1 MANMLILFHCLKGFH
16 FLSVGVK
23 ARLGNRLTG
32 PFLRG
37 QCVCVSQDPR
47 LNQLLARLWTERPG
61 SLWLY
66 HISGQPPR
74 PHAGRGEGLT
84 HPLGPRPRVLPSVVS
99 AFTAP
104 HASEAGVLPSSD
116 SRTKGRA
123 SAQAQSRA
131 AGARV
136 SRPAPPPAARTL
148 PPAGLGALGHTGF
161 TAEQTCL
168 EVRRVNLS
176 VEIQSSYFIFR
187 PLCVAK

>member
-1 MANMLILFHCLKGFH
+1 MANTLILFHCLKGFH

-136 SRPAPPPAARTL
+136 SRPAPHRQPAPCL
-148 PPAGLGALGHTGF
+148 PRGWEPSATQGSLRSRPAWRSDELIFQWKVNPHISFSGHF
-161 TAEQTCL
+161 A
-168 EVRRVNLS
+168 
-176 VEIQSSYFIFR
+176 
-187 PLCVAK
+187 